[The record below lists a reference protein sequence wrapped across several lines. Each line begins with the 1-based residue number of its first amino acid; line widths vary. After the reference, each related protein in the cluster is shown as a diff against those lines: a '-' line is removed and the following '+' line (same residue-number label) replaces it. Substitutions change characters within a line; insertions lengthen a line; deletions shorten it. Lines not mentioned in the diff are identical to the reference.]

1 MQVFLDADILL
12 NYLEGKEVDS
22 VLPELLKLSSNKEI
36 VLLTTSQI
44 KDEYLR
50 NVATVKN
57 KKINELKGSSIM
69 MNNIEYKDKKSFKNR
84 VRKESQ
90 KIIEKNNKQE
100 NKILKE
106 IKNFKTRESYIEK
119 FFTIAIS
126 FDEDKS
132 ILEKSYFRYLKG
144 NPPRKKKEKSESYGD
159 AINWELILRDA
170 DKKDELIIVSRD
182 GDYSEVLYK
191 EISLNSLLIS
201 DWKKVSR
208 KKIDLFNSLGEFVNK
223 CEKEE
228 IVNKKLIAE
237 EKESIK
243 EDIMLQQSMDNYD
256 NNKRI
261 AALQL
266 LKDYV
271 KEIMASLSPREQRIL
286 EMRFGLID
294 GVAHI
299 LEEVGQ
305 EFELTRERIRQ
316 IEAKVFEKIRKTQ
329 C

>member
-1 MQVFLDADILL
+1 MQVFLDTNILL
-12 NYLEGKEVDS
+12 NYLKGREVDG

-50 NVATVKN
+50 NVAIAKN
-57 KKINELKGSSIM
+57 EKINELKGSIIM
-69 MNNIEYKDKKSFKNR
+69 MDNIEYKDKKSFKNR

-170 DKKDELIIVSRD
+170 DKKDELIIVSGD
-182 GDYSEVLYK
+182 GDYSEVLYEK
-191 EISLNSLLIS
+191 ISLNSLLIS

-223 CEKEE
+223 CKNAE
-228 IVNKKLIAE
+228 IVKKKLIAE

-243 EDIMLQQSMDNYD
+243 EDIILQQSMDNYD

-271 KEIMASLSPREQRIL
+271 KEIMANLSPREQRIL

-294 GVAHI
+294 GVDHT

-316 IEAKVFEKIRKTQ
+316 IEAKIFEKIRKTQ
-329 C
+329 F